1 MIKIDVTM
9 LPVGQG
15 AMNLIEVYVVEG
27 SSRWLYDLTL
37 IDCGFQHTGPVRL
50 NKLPIQDKKVVEYTV
65 GKMRERSKLVDGI
78 YLDNI
83 IFTHRDTDHWIL
95 FDNLWE
101 ELYGGNF
108 AIQRRSDRGLMGSVI
123 RSFNDQVQ
131 ETFYI
136 NEPKTIFEQQSV
148 FNSSDVYGQ
157 PYYEIWGKHSIQGGI
172 EKTEIIFRTMSSGGL
187 CKAVWFRGSLEVLA
201 FTRENQNSILMA
213 NLISDDGASM
223 TYNLRGDSFVWKSG
237 RPLPADD
244 NQVRELL
251 VEFIQHIMQYEEL
264 HQKLEG
270 IENLYG
276 FLTELFVYRPAEE
289 ITQIIMNGTQV
300 SGVVGHIFAGGNIA
314 ADQNEK
320 TKRLSRVGLML
331 KRAELLSADG
341 VICEL
346 AAGMSI
352 SLLGSLE
359 LQVLERLSVPDLL
372 DIGSRDT
379 RWESRSSPAIKN
391 NGTSAV
397 LVLTDGTD
405 DFQKFFFPGDATVHT
420 FYRMLDSDLGGW
432 FMDAVWTAPHHGSYT
447 TNWGYEVTRDGAG
460 EVVDR
465 IDIFPFLLEMVSPR
479 AVVITA
485 GCNSSHGHPNFSF
498 LGWLQQYF
506 CSKSVTVRPHNICFN
521 LSDTSDGE
529 WRYTNTKYPVYT
541 SLQYEED
548 WKKYIFNMTYQA
560 HVFHMEDPCSS
571 YRHYCRKLAEHP
583 CLDYRQYSSQEEQE
597 KGIVFTS
604 GGESF
609 VNRIPS
615 AGLFLRRG

>member
-1 MIKIDVTM
+1 MIEINVTM

-27 SSRWLYDLTL
+27 GSRRLYDLTL
-37 IDCGFQHTGPVRL
+37 IDCGFQRTRPVRL
-50 NKLPIQDKKVVEYTV
+50 NKLPIYDKKAVEYTV
-65 GKMRERSKLVDGI
+65 GKMRERSELGDGI
-78 YLDNI
+78 YLDNV

-108 AIQRRSDRGLMGSVI
+108 ATTGRRERGLMGSVI
-123 RSFNDQVQ
+123 RSLNDQVQ

-136 NEPKTIFEQQSV
+136 NVPKTIFEQQSV
-148 FNSSDVYGQ
+148 FNSKLVFGQ
-157 PYYEIWGKHSIQGGI
+157 PYYEIWGKHSIQGGV
-172 EKTEIIFRTMSSGGL
+172 EKTEIIFRSILSGGL
-187 CKAVWFRGSLEVLA
+187 CKAVWFRDNLEVLA

-223 TYNLRGDSFVWKSG
+223 TYNLRGDTFVWKSG

-244 NQVRELL
+244 NQVRTLL
-251 VEFIQHIMQYEEL
+251 VEFIQYIIQDEEL

-276 FLTELFVYRPAEE
+276 FLTELFIYRPAEE
-289 ITQIIMNGTQV
+289 ITQIIMNGTPV

-320 TKRLSRVGLML
+320 TKRLSNVGLML

-341 VICEL
+341 VIHEL
-346 AAGMSI
+346 AAGSSI
-352 SLLGSLE
+352 SLFEDLE

-372 DIGSRDT
+372 HIGGRDII
-379 RWESRSSPAIKN
+379 WESRSSSAIKN

-397 LVLTDGTD
+397 LVLADGTD

-420 FYRMLDSDLGGW
+420 FYRMLNSDLGGW
-432 FMDAVWTAPHHGSYT
+432 FMDAVWTAPHHGSYA
-447 TNWGYEVTRDGAG
+447 TNWGYEVMRDGAG
-460 EVVDR
+460 KVVAR
-465 IDIFPFLLEMVSPR
+465 RDIFPLLLGMVTPR

-506 CSKSVTVRPHNICFN
+506 CSESVTVSLHNICFN

-541 SLQYEED
+541 SLQYEENSM
-548 WKKYIFNMTYQA
+548 KGIFNMTYQA
-560 HVFHMEDPCSS
+560 HAFKMENSCSS
-571 YRHYCRKLAEHP
+571 YRHSCIKLAEHL
-583 CLDYRQYSSQEEQE
+583 CLDYRQYSRQEEQE

-604 GGESF
+604 GEEPF

-615 AGLFLRRG
+615 AGLFLRRD